1 MAPYARRDRCDH
13 AGAGQL
19 FPRVGRVTR
28 TQYYTAT
35 SADGFIADEHNSLDW
50 LFEVGRGAEVDP
62 ADSREEEWD
71 EFIGGVGS
79 MAMGATTYEWVLDH
93 ENLLENPQRWHD
105 YYGDRPAFV
114 FTHRDLPPIPGVDLR
129 FVSGQV
135 SGVYDDLVAAAA
147 GRNIWVVGGG
157 DLVGQFDDAGLLDE
171 ILLNV
176 TPVFLGAGAP
186 LLPRR
191 ITSERVTVREARQA
205 GQRVRIVLDVRRPG
219 QAGASSAK

>member
-1 MAPYARRDRCDH
+1 
-13 AGAGQL
+13 
-19 FPRVGRVTR
+19 VTR

-62 ADSREEEWD
+62 ADSHESEWD
-71 EFIGGVGS
+71 EFIAGVGS
-79 MAMGATTYEWVLDH
+79 MVMGATTYEWVLDH
-93 ENLLENPQRWHD
+93 EQMLQNPQRWHD

-129 FVSGQV
+129 FVSGEV
-135 SGVYDDLVAAAA
+135 AAAYDDLAAAA
-147 GRNIWVVGGG
+147 DGRNIWVVGGG
-157 DLVGQFDDAGLLDE
+157 ELVGQFDDAGLLDE
-171 ILLNV
+171 ILLSV

-191 ITSERVTVREARQA
+191 ITSERVSIREARQA

-219 QAGASSAK
+219 QA

>member
-1 MAPYARRDRCDH
+1 M
-13 AGAGQL
+13 
-19 FPRVGRVTR
+19 TR

-62 ADSREEEWD
+62 ADSHEAEWD

-79 MAMGATTYEWVLDH
+79 MAMGATTYQWILDH
-93 ENLLENPQRWHD
+93 DRLLENPQKWHE

-114 FTHRDLPPIPGVDLR
+114 FTHRDLPPIPGADLR
-129 FVSGQV
+129 FVSGGV
-135 SGVYDDLVAAAA
+135 AGVYDDLVAAA
-147 GRNIWVVGGG
+147 GGQNIWVIGGG

-171 ILLNV
+171 ILLSV
-176 TPVFLGAGAP
+176 MPVFLGAGAP

-191 ITSERVTVREARQA
+191 ITSERVSVREARQA
-205 GQRVRIVLDVRRPG
+205 GQSVRIVLDVRRP
-219 QAGASSAK
+219 APVDE